1 MTINVYM
8 NKFGLWTASLLDDNS
23 REIRVMSGGY
33 PKSGSTVI
41 DAQKMWGKEA
51 ELVVSYAK
59 ITPSKQVELPFID

>member
-8 NKFGLWTASLLDDNS
+8 NKLGLWTASLLDGNS
-23 REIRVMSGGY
+23 REIKVMSGGY

-51 ELVVSYAK
+51 KVTISYTKMA
-59 ITPSKQVELPFID
+59 PSKQEELPFID